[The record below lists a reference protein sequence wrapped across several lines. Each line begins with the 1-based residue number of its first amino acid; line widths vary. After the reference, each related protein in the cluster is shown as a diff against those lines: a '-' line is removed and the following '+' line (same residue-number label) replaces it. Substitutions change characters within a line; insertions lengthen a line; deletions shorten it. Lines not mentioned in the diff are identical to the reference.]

1 MPVQIVDGMGRG
13 YVAGVCSENRLRVT
27 AVSQSIEAHTNQD
40 EGQAYHL
47 SFSQSPT
54 ANDDCI
60 LYIQNDDDDDL
71 ILEGFYLYVSAACE
85 VYVKLGDTGTRNS
98 ATTLTPVNANAGSGN
113 TATGTFEKGADL
125 DGGSATLTGGSEFM
139 RWIFTAASTTDF
151 YNLECDCIIPEN
163 QTLTLWCDTSTVTVT
178 GVAVFFYHGGC

>member
-1 MPVQIVDGMGRG
+1 MAIQIQDGTGKG
-13 YVAGVCSENRLRVT
+13 YVASVCSENRLRV
-27 AVSQSIEAHTNQD
+27 VSVAQSVESHANQHD
-40 EGQAYHL
+40 GQAYHL

-60 LYIQNDDDDDL
+60 LYMQNDDDDDVMV
-71 ILEGFYLYVSAACE
+71 EGFYLYVSGACE
-85 VYVKLGDTGTRNS
+85 VYVQLGDTGTRNS
-98 ATTLTPVNANAGSGN
+98 GTSLTPVNANAGSGN

-139 RWIFTAASTTDF
+139 RWIFTAETATDF
-151 YNLECDCIIPEN
+151 YNLECDCVLPEN